1 MHEDHE
7 IKERIITKA
16 EDMFLHFG
24 YSKVKME
31 EVAAGLGISK
41 KTLYKFFPSKEN
53 LIREIVIN
61 RQCAVESHINKIWED
76 ESLDFVAKL
85 KFMMDY
91 LGQQASRTNGPL
103 MDDMRKCIPDV
114 WDEIHD
120 FKKIKSLE
128 KTRGLFEL
136 GVKNGAFRSDIGR
149 DIVILM
155 FSFAT
160 EGILNPEV
168 LSQIPYT
175 GPQAIETIFKVL
187 FEGIFTEEGR
197 AKYISIN
204 SGENKFVNEQEINS
218 GENKIINEEEIDSLP
233 NIYR

>member
-1 MHEDHE
+1 MHEDKE
-7 IKERIITKA
+7 IKERILTHA
-16 EDMFLHFG
+16 EEMFLRFG

-31 EVAAGLGISK
+31 EVASGLGISK

-61 RQCAVESHINKIWED
+61 RQCVVENYINKIWQD

-85 KFMMDY
+85 KNMMDF
-91 LGQQASRTNGPL
+91 LGQQGSRVTGPL

-120 FKKIKSLE
+120 FKRSKSLE
-128 KTRGLFEL
+128 KARGLFEL
-136 GVKNGAFRSDIGR
+136 GVKNGAFRADIGQ

-155 FSFAT
+155 FSLAT

-175 GPQAIETIFKVL
+175 GPQVIETIFKVL

-197 AKYISIN
+197 TKYMSIN
-204 SGENKFVNEQEINS
+204 SGKEKMEH
-218 GENKIINEEEIDSLP
+218 EIDSIP

>member
-1 MHEDHE
+1 MYEDKE
-7 IKERIITKA
+7 IKERILAKA
-16 EDMFLHFG
+16 EEMFLQYG
-24 YSKVKME
+24 YLKVRME
-31 EVAAGLGISK
+31 EIATGLGISK

-53 LIREIVIN
+53 LIREIVLS
-61 RQCAVESHINKIWED
+61 RQCTVENHINEIWGD

-91 LGQQASRTNGPL
+91 LGQQSSRARGPL

-114 WDEIHD
+114 WNEIHD

-128 KTRGLFEL
+128 KAKGLFEL
-136 GVKNGAFRSDIGR
+136 GVKNGSFRSDIGQ

-155 FSFAT
+155 FRFAT
-160 EGILNPEV
+160 EGILDPEI

-204 SGENKFVNEQEINS
+204 SGENKIENEPQT
-218 GENKIINEEEIDSLP
+218 DLQP

>member
-1 MHEDHE
+1 MHEDRE

-16 EDMFLHFG
+16 EEMFLQFG

-53 LIREIVIN
+53 LIREIVLS
-61 RQCAVESHINKIWED
+61 RQCVVENYINNIWED
-76 ESLDFVAKL
+76 KSLDFVAKL
-85 KFMMDY
+85 RNMMDY
-91 LGQQASRTNGPL
+91 LSQQSSRVRGPL
-103 MDDMRKCIPDV
+103 MDDIRKCIPEV
-114 WDEIHD
+114 WNEIHD
-120 FKKIKSLE
+120 FKRIKSLE
-128 KTRGLFEL
+128 KAKELFEL
-136 GVKNGAFRSDIGR
+136 GVKDGAFRSDIGQ

-155 FSFAT
+155 FTFAT

-168 LSQIPYT
+168 LSQIPFT
-175 GPQAIETIFKVL
+175 GPQAMETIFKVI

-197 AKYISIN
+197 AKYISIDKV
-204 SGENKFVNEQEINS
+204 ENNILTERHNELQS
-218 GENKIINEEEIDSLP
+218 

>member
-1 MHEDHE
+1 MHEDRE

-16 EDMFLHFG
+16 EEMFLQFG

-53 LIREIVIN
+53 LIREIVLS
-61 RQCAVESHINKIWED
+61 RQCVVENYINKIWED
-76 ESLDFVAKL
+76 KSLDFVAKL
-85 KFMMDY
+85 RNMMDY
-91 LGQQASRTNGPL
+91 LSQQSSRVRGPL
-103 MDDMRKCIPDV
+103 MDDIRKCIPEV
-114 WDEIHD
+114 WNEIHD
-120 FKKIKSLE
+120 FKRIKSLE
-128 KTRGLFEL
+128 KAKELFEL
-136 GVKNGAFRSDIGR
+136 GVKDGAFRSDIGQ

-155 FSFAT
+155 FTFAT

-168 LSQIPYT
+168 LSQIPFT
-175 GPQAIETIFKVL
+175 GPQAMETIFKVL

-197 AKYISIN
+197 AKYISIDKV
-204 SGENKFVNEQEINS
+204 ENNILTERHNELQS
-218 GENKIINEEEIDSLP
+218 

>member
-1 MHEDHE
+1 LKGKVKMHEDKE
-7 IKERIITKA
+7 IKERILIHA
-16 EDMFLHFG
+16 EEMFLKFG

-31 EVAAGLGISK
+31 EIAAGLGISK

-61 RQCAVESHINKIWED
+61 RQCTIESHINTIWGD

-85 KFMMDY
+85 KIMMDF
-91 LGQQASRTNGPL
+91 LGQQSSRANGPL

-120 FKKIKSLE
+120 FKRIKSLE
-128 KTRGLFEL
+128 KARGLFEL
-136 GVKNGAFRSDIGR
+136 GVRNGAFRRDIGQ

-204 SGENKFVNEQEINS
+204 SNENKKEY
-218 GENKIINEEEIDSLP
+218 EIDTQP

>member
-1 MHEDHE
+1 MHEDRE

-16 EDMFLHFG
+16 EEMFLQFG

-53 LIREIVIN
+53 LIREIVLS
-61 RQCAVESHINKIWED
+61 RQCVVENYINKIWED
-76 ESLDFVAKL
+76 KSLDFVAKL
-85 KFMMDY
+85 RNMMDY
-91 LGQQASRTNGPL
+91 LSQQSSRVRGPL
-103 MDDMRKCIPDV
+103 MDDIRKCIPEV
-114 WDEIHD
+114 WNEIHD
-120 FKKIKSLE
+120 FKRIKSLE
-128 KTRGLFEL
+128 KAKELFEL
-136 GVKNGAFRSDIGR
+136 GVKDGAFRSDIGQ

-155 FSFAT
+155 FTFAT

-168 LSQIPYT
+168 LSQIPFT
-175 GPQAIETIFKVL
+175 GPQAMETTFKVI

-197 AKYISIN
+197 AKYISIDKV
-204 SGENKFVNEQEINS
+204 ENNILTERHNELQS
-218 GENKIINEEEIDSLP
+218 

>member
-1 MHEDHE
+1 MHEDRE

-16 EDMFLHFG
+16 EEMFLQFG

-53 LIREIVIN
+53 LIREIVLS
-61 RQCAVESHINKIWED
+61 RQCVVENYINNIWED
-76 ESLDFVAKL
+76 KSLDFVAKL
-85 KFMMDY
+85 RNMMDY
-91 LGQQASRTNGPL
+91 LSQQSSRVRGPL
-103 MDDMRKCIPDV
+103 MDDIRKCIPEV
-114 WDEIHD
+114 WNEIHD
-120 FKKIKSLE
+120 FKRIKSLE
-128 KTRGLFEL
+128 KAKELFEL
-136 GVKNGAFRSDIGR
+136 GAKDGAFRSDIGQ

-155 FSFAT
+155 FTFAT

-168 LSQIPYT
+168 LSQIPFT
-175 GPQAIETIFKVL
+175 GPQAMETIFKVI

-197 AKYISIN
+197 AKYISIDKV
-204 SGENKFVNEQEINS
+204 ENNILTERHNELQS
-218 GENKIINEEEIDSLP
+218 

>member
-1 MHEDHE
+1 MKGIYNMHEDRE

-16 EDMFLHFG
+16 EEMFLQFG

-53 LIREIVIN
+53 LIREIVLS
-61 RQCAVESHINKIWED
+61 RQCVVENYINKIWED
-76 ESLDFVAKL
+76 KSLDFVAKL
-85 KFMMDY
+85 RNMMDY
-91 LGQQASRTNGPL
+91 LSQQSSRVRGPL
-103 MDDMRKCIPDV
+103 MDDIRKCIPEV
-114 WDEIHD
+114 WNEIHD
-120 FKKIKSLE
+120 FKRIKSLE
-128 KTRGLFEL
+128 KAKELFEL
-136 GVKNGAFRSDIGR
+136 GVKDGAFRSDIGQ

-155 FSFAT
+155 FTFAT

-168 LSQIPYT
+168 LSQIPFT
-175 GPQAIETIFKVL
+175 GPQAMETIFKVI

-197 AKYISIN
+197 AKYISIDKV
-204 SGENKFVNEQEINS
+204 ENNILTERHNELQS
-218 GENKIINEEEIDSLP
+218 

>member
-1 MHEDHE
+1 MHEDRE

-16 EDMFLHFG
+16 EEMFLQFG

-53 LIREIVIN
+53 LIREIVLS
-61 RQCAVESHINKIWED
+61 RQCVVENYINKIWED
-76 ESLDFVAKL
+76 KSLDFVAKL
-85 KFMMDY
+85 RNMMDY
-91 LGQQASRTNGPL
+91 LSQQSSRVRGPL
-103 MDDMRKCIPDV
+103 MDDIRKCIPEV
-114 WDEIHD
+114 WNEIHD
-120 FKKIKSLE
+120 FKRIKSLE
-128 KTRGLFEL
+128 KAKELFEL
-136 GVKNGAFRSDIGR
+136 GVKDGAFRSDIGQ

-155 FSFAT
+155 FTFAT

-168 LSQIPYT
+168 LSQIPFT
-175 GPQAIETIFKVL
+175 GPQAMETIFKVI

-197 AKYISIN
+197 AKYISIDKV
-204 SGENKFVNEQEINS
+204 ENNILTERHNELQS
-218 GENKIINEEEIDSLP
+218 

>member
-1 MHEDHE
+1 MHEDKE
-7 IKERIITKA
+7 IKERIIIKA
-16 EDMFLHFG
+16 EEMFLHFG

-53 LIREIVIN
+53 LIREIVLS
-61 RQCAVESHINKIWED
+61 RQCLVENYINKIWED
-76 ESLDFVAKL
+76 KNLDFVAKL
-85 KFMMDY
+85 KKMMDY
-91 LGQQASRTNGPL
+91 LSQQSSRVRGPL
-103 MDDMRKCIPDV
+103 MDDIRKCIPDI
-114 WDEIHD
+114 WNEIHD

-128 KTRGLFEL
+128 KAKGLFEL
-136 GVKNGAFRSDIGR
+136 GVKNGAFRSDIGQ
-149 DIVILM
+149 DMVILM
-155 FSFAT
+155 FTIVT

-168 LSQIPYT
+168 LSQIPFT
-175 GPQAIETIFKVL
+175 GAQAMETIFKVI

-204 SGENKFVNEQEINS
+204 SGESKFADEKQNDLQ
-218 GENKIINEEEIDSLP
+218 P